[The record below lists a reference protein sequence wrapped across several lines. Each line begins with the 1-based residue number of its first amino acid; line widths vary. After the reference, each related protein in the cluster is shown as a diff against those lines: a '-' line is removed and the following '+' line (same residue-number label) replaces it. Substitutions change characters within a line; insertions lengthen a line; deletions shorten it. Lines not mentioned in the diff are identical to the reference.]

1 MKNIKYKR
9 FTIREFS
16 AYYSKTRSKRFTI
29 REFSAYYSKTRSKRF
44 TMGEIS
50 AYCSKAKVQKIHEV
64 FILWTYPRNYKKEGC
79 GKMNIIYL
87 FEIKESKSKTCYER
101 EFCVP

>member
-16 AYYSKTRSKRFTI
+16 V
-29 REFSAYYSKTRSKRF
+29 YYSKTRSKRF

-50 AYCSKAKVQKIHEV
+50 VYCSKAKVQKIHEV
-64 FILWTYPRNYKKEGC
+64 FIL
-79 GKMNIIYL
+79 
-87 FEIKESKSKTCYER
+87 
-101 EFCVP
+101 